1 MNQCLKYALTVVVAA
16 AAMVAYQYEGKPEQV
31 GLAQQAPS
39 QVPEITSDKTVL
51 GSLPTSAAQAQK
63 AKRRWIA
70 EYSAALAEESLALGQ
85 EDIRSYEAVNV
96 TFYNPSTTVCET
108 TDVVTEEGELIAK
121 EVCRDE
127 YKLPRHPYY
136 ALDNEALDTLSY
148 GEPLA
153 AQILAERISAAEPE
167 AALKLLL
174 HAAATSEKYGP
185 LTFAAHRTF
194 RLYDPIREINQED
207 VAMHI
212 ALIDVALAMG
222 ADPNTVSALKVPDG
236 FVPDKARVQKLVAE
250 LKASIAQ
257 TQIAVTGSSSLKER
271 FDV

>member
-1 MNQCLKYALTVVVAA
+1 MNQYFKYALTVAVTV
-16 AAMVAYQYEGKPEQV
+16 AAMVAYQYEGKPEQA
-31 GLAQQAPS
+31 GLAQQAPT
-39 QVPEITSDKTVL
+39 QVTEIKSDTTII
-51 GSLPTSAAQAQK
+51 GSLPAGAAQAQK
-63 AKRRWIA
+63 ATQRWLA
-70 EYSAALAEESLALGQ
+70 EYSAALAEESLALEQ

-96 TFYNPSTTVCET
+96 TFYNPSTSVCET
-108 TDVVTEEGELIAK
+108 VDVVTEDGDLIAE

-136 ALDNEALDTLSY
+136 ALDNAALDALSY

-153 AQILAERISAAEPE
+153 AQILAERIGAEQPE
-167 AALKLLL
+167 AALNLLL

-194 RLYDPIREINQED
+194 RLYDPIREIDQED

-222 ADPNTVSALKVPDG
+222 ADPNTTSALKVPDG
-236 FVPDKARVQKLVAE
+236 LELDKAHVQKLVAE

-257 TQIAVTGSSSLKER
+257 TQITVTGSSSLKER